1 MKQVLAVQHDNTIA
15 EIPSP
20 DQVLK
25 KFSGYIVNTDFVRR
39 QFLINRIGL
48 ERASDLSGKV
58 YDVTAETVQILVS
71 RIEVDVHR
79 SQTVVQSNGYSEL
92 GQLVLFVK
100 CDSMISN
107 EETAF
112 SCCQTT
118 PTADPKVWAVFRF
131 TGGSDPVLS
140 QNGMITDSIHAV
152 TGSRIT
158 QRRERVQVRWPVL
171 LVPSDGGTII
181 STATENL
188 SSSGFYCFSRRA
200 FMPGEE
206 IEARIEI
213 PLRPTPT
220 GNQRKGFLI
229 CRVRVVRLE
238 PGVIR
243 GYGLGC
249 RIEDYSVLNA

>member
-25 KFSGYIVNTDFVRR
+25 KFSGYIVNTEF
-39 QFLINRIGL
+39 
-48 ERASDLSGKV
+48 
-58 YDVTAETVQILVS
+58 
-71 RIEVDVHR
+71 
-79 SQTVVQSNGYSEL
+79 

-158 QRRERVQVRWPVL
+158 QRRERV
-171 LVPSDGGTII
+171 
-181 STATENL
+181 
-188 SSSGFYCFSRRA
+188 
-200 FMPGEE
+200 
-206 IEARIEI
+206 
-213 PLRPTPT
+213 
-220 GNQRKGFLI
+220 
-229 CRVRVVRLE
+229 
-238 PGVIR
+238 
-243 GYGLGC
+243 
-249 RIEDYSVLNA
+249 